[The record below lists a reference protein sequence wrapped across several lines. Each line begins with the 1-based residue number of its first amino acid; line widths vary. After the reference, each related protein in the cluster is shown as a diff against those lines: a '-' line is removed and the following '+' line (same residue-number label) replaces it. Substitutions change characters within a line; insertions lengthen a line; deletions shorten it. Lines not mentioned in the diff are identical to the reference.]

1 MLTGDR
7 SKNET
12 LDQAFPLFLAGEY
25 DFCFTRSPWDIGLH
39 STCPNSLKKKI
50 AAAVISES
58 LALKSVDN
66 VARNHLKD
74 LVYPDPDKNR
84 LDIRIRGFITEK
96 MNIFGSQIDLLKE
109 RRDRKSN
116 QTIAEWT
123 LSRSPFSMELLAHCG
138 QRGAL
143 FEGLAIARMM
153 LEQIAWAYV
162 VSLSDDENAVHKISA
177 TASISKF
184 KGISGFSGNLYGWL
198 SEHAHWT
205 YDGHKK
211 SFISKGDEG
220 EFGHLLAS
228 PYFKVIVFCVMLLL
242 IQSLFD
248 CLWTILP
255 TDMRADPSDNVS
267 PDIIKTEVEF
277 RLQEV
282 LGCDPE
288 DEDLNHLVLM
298 LAKGKA

>member
-7 SKNET
+7 AKNEI
-12 LDQAFPLFLAGEY
+12 LNKSFPLFQAGEY
-25 DFCFTRSPWDIGLH
+25 DFFFARSPWKIGLH
-39 STCPNSLKKKI
+39 STYPNSLKKKI
-50 AAAVISES
+50 AAAMISES

-66 VARNHLKD
+66 VARNYLKD
-74 LVYPDPDKNR
+74 IEYPAPDKNR
-84 LDIRIRGFITEK
+84 LDIRVRGFISGK
-96 MNIFGSQIDLLKE
+96 MKIFDSQIELLTK
-109 RRDRKSN
+109 RTDKKRN
-116 QTIAEWT
+116 QPIAEWT
-123 LSRSPFSMELLAHCG
+123 LSRFPFSMELLAHCG

-162 VSLSDDENAVHKISA
+162 VSLSDDENAIHKTSA
-177 TASISKF
+177 TASISKL
-184 KGISGFSGNLYGWL
+184 KGISRFSGNLYGWL

-211 SFISKGDEG
+211 SFITKGDEG

-228 PYFKVIVFCVMLLL
+228 PYFKAIVFCVMLLL

-255 TDMRADPSDNVS
+255 TDMRADFSENVS
-267 PDIIKTEVEF
+267 PDIIKTEVAF
-277 RLQEV
+277 RLKEI
-282 LGCDPE
+282 LDCDPE
-288 DEDLNHLVLM
+288 DEDLNELVLM